1 MTGKEG
7 EREPEEP
14 SELHRF
20 LDLARKLVRVPREEI
35 DAERSKEEQR
45 KQDERRHSL
54 PVSPAYVS
62 RRPVTVPTTARR
74 TECPVAVDHAV
85 FTGAR
90 PGLLELRLD
99 VPFKALARR
108 HVAGQAHPLRSHML
122 TRDRLTCAVP
132 WALVMRQR
140 SR

>member
-54 PVSPAYVS
+54 PVSPA
-62 RRPVTVPTTARR
+62 
-74 TECPVAVDHAV
+74 
-85 FTGAR
+85 
-90 PGLLELRLD
+90 
-99 VPFKALARR
+99 
-108 HVAGQAHPLRSHML
+108 
-122 TRDRLTCAVP
+122 
-132 WALVMRQR
+132 
-140 SR
+140 